1 MELTRIYRGMENGAE
16 AIEENFDSLE
26 KLLNK
31 LSETNILNVGKKFG
45 QEHGIW
51 GKINQLIRVYH

>member
-1 MELTRIYRGMENGAE
+1 MELTRIYRGMANGAE

-31 LSETNILNVGKKFG
+31 LSETNILNVGKKVWSG
-45 QEHGIW
+45 AW
-51 GKINQLIRVYH
+51 YM